1 MALRREQLEDSVKL
15 QQFLHDTEEELRWV
29 RERESLAS
37 STALG
42 NSLTTVQAL
51 LKKHQVLHNSNPIT
65 YHVYF
70 WKGDG
75 CGLNSY

>member
-29 RERESLAS
+29 KERETLAS

-51 LKKHQVLHNSNPIT
+51 LKKHQVLHNSNPLV
-65 YHVYF
+65 HM
-70 WKGDG
+70 
-75 CGLNSY
+75 